1 MSVAISRTVEEEITM
16 CRHATHIDWVIDI
29 EIFSTYMSLFLNG
42 CLEGHAFFGSFDLFT
57 TVIRKMLLLT
67 IVRCPSK
74 NDNVLL
80 LKLNDYLED

>member
-1 MSVAISRTVEEEITM
+1 
-16 CRHATHIDWVIDI
+16 
-29 EIFSTYMSLFLNG
+29 MSLFLNG